1 MICPI
6 TLMKKASLI
15 SQMASLMNNSQI
27 QPMEE
32 EEMDVIMEVVSTMEG
47 TYVEEN
53 GSGSDQEG
61 ESSSKDDGKGQD
73 KEMVKEDTK
82 AKAQQL
88 YKLWSILIP
97 TLTVSLFTYISKS
110 TGKPTC
116 ATFDTSM
123 CQTCDHSHHS
133 SKSIICLFWDHK
145 HYSPF
150 SNSHSHR
157 SPCRSGSH

>member
-1 MICPI
+1 M
-6 TLMKKASLI
+6 LMKKASLI

-27 QPMEE
+27 QPVEE
-32 EEMDVIMEVVSTMEG
+32 EEMDVIMEAVGTMDG
-47 TYVEEN
+47 AYVVEEN
-53 GSGSDQEG
+53 GSGSDREG
-61 ESSSKDDGKGQD
+61 ELSSKDDGKGQD

-88 YKLWSILIP
+88 YELWSILIP

-116 ATFDTSM
+116 TAFNTSM
-123 CQTCDHSHHS
+123 CQTCDPSHHS
-133 SKSIICLFWDHK
+133 SKCIICLFWDHK

-150 SNSHSHR
+150 SNGHSHR
-157 SPCRSGSH
+157 SFCRSGSH